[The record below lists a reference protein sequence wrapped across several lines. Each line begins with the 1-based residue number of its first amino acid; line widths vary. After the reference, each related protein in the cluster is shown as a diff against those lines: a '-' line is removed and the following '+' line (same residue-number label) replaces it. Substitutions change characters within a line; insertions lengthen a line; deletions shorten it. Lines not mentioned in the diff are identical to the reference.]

1 MSKRKRGNSEGS
13 IYHMQDGRWRA
24 AVSVGKG
31 TNGKPKRKT
40 FTAATRHEV
49 AEQMT
54 AALGDRQRGF
64 NIAPGKQTVGEFLSS
79 WRRDVVKPGV
89 RPKTYRTYA
98 DFVKLHLAPALG
110 SIQLAKL
117 APQRVRVFLNEK
129 LATPQPSRKK
139 VKPGDTPEP
148 GKPLSPR
155 TVKHLLVTLRGALES
170 AVKDG
175 LIPRNVAAVVDPPS
189 VTKPQMKTFSAE
201 QARTFLDALA
211 GDRFEALFSTAIAL
225 AYRQGEALALQW
237 PDVDLEGENSTLT
250 VRQSIQRIDGKLT
263 ITPTKKEK
271 VHTVNLPS
279 VTRSVLVAHRARQ
292 EEERRIAGSRW
303 QETGFVF
310 TTTIGTPV
318 DARSVIRRFPL
329 ILKTARLPRTRFHD
343 LRHSAAT
350 LLLAQGVSPR
360 YISDLLGH
368 SQVSFTMQTYAHVLP
383 HIQRDVADK
392 MDEILNPKPVATSVA
407 TKPDAAKLN

>member
-1 MSKRKRGNSEGS
+1 MSKRKRGNAEGS
-13 IYHMQDGRWRA
+13 VYHMQDGRWRA

-40 FTAATRHEV
+40 FTAATRREV

-54 AALGDRQRGF
+54 AALGDRQRGI

-79 WRRDVVKPGV
+79 WLRDVVKPGV

-189 VTKPQMKTFSAE
+189 IAKPQMKTFSAE

-211 GDRFEALFSTAIAL
+211 GDRLEALFSTAIAL
-225 AYRQGEALALQW
+225 AYRQGEALGLQW
-237 PDVDLEGENSTLT
+237 PDVDLVNSTLT

-263 ITPTKKEK
+263 ITPTKKDR
-271 VHTVNLPS
+271 VHTVNLPA
-279 VTRSVLVAHRARQ
+279 VTRSVLVAHRAKQ
-292 EEERRIAGSRW
+292 GEEKRLAGSRW

-318 DARSVIRRFPL
+318 DARSVIRRFHS
-329 ILKTARLPRTRFHD
+329 ILKTTGLPRIRFHD

-350 LLLAQGVSPR
+350 LLLAQGVSAR

-383 HIQRDVADK
+383 HVQRDVAAK
-392 MDEILNPKPVATSVA
+392 MDEILNPQPVATSVA
-407 TKPDAAKLN
+407 TRPVPGMVV